1 MCSKKDYV
9 AIAKIIANHRW
20 VNPHGFDEM
29 SKDLCEYFERDNPRF
44 DIIRFMKA
52 TRGTPYPAGN

>member
-9 AIAKIIANHRW
+9 AIAAAIKSNRNGSLPGA
-20 VNPHGFDEM
+20 VNSTLDELA
-29 SKDLCEYFERDNPRF
+29 KDLCVYFERDNPRF

-52 TRGTPYPAGN
+52 TRV

>member
-9 AIAKIIANHRW
+9 AIAAIIKQNRPGALL
-20 VNPHGFDEM
+20 PDGELILTELA
-29 SKDLCEYFERDNPRF
+29 KDLCEYFERDNPRF

-52 TRGTPYPAGN
+52 TRS